1 MAMKRYYKWIAFALC
16 FAAFILLGTEI
27 VPLTDRAIVLGVG
40 IDKSENGYAVSA
52 QIVLPG
58 DAESKSAENIVLT
71 AEDKTISAALDAI
84 SREAGKIISM
94 SHCNVVILGSGVVQ
108 HDAVNVLDYI
118 IRNAYLSENAI
129 LLTTAGKAEEILK
142 AKPAFSDMSSL
153 YLQNV
158 LTDFGYYPVR
168 NKRNVKEFLV
178 SYNTET
184 AGNWLPSVKLK
195 SAEAPESEETD
206 SSGDGEAFVFDFSE
220 TAVFS
225 GGNYVL
231 KLDEQGTRGI
241 NYVESELK
249 EGSLSVSDGDTV
261 YNFFI
266 VDSSCKKKF
275 NRDMTAE
282 FTVKAELILKEILS
296 PTGVSVQIE
305 NAEPG
310 EKINLLISE
319 EICEAVTLAYESS
332 KKAGADVFNL
342 YDGFYGIFGAEWK
355 EEYFRDATLSV
366 KTELKFV

>member
-1 MAMKRYYKWIAFALC
+1 MKRYYKWVAFALC

-27 VPLTDRAIVLGVG
+27 VPLTDRAIVLGIG
-40 IDKSENGYAVSA
+40 IDKNENGYVISA

-58 DAESKSAENIVLT
+58 DEESKSAENIVLT
-71 AEDKTISAALDAI
+71 AEDKTVSAALDAI
-84 SREAGKIISM
+84 SRDAGKIISM
-94 SHCNVVILGSGVVQ
+94 SHCNVVVLGSGVIQ

-129 LLTTAGKAEEILK
+129 LLATAGKAEEILQ

-158 LTDFGYYPVR
+158 LTNFGYYPVR

-184 AGNWLPSVKLK
+184 SGNWLPSVRLK
-195 SAEAPESEETD
+195 STMAPESSETGVGQ
-206 SSGDGEAFVFDFSE
+206 SEEAFVFDFSE

-231 KLDEQGTRGI
+231 KLDEKGTRGI

-249 EGSLSVSDGDTV
+249 EGSLTVFDGDKA

-296 PTGVSVQIE
+296 PSGVNVQIE

-310 EKINLLISE
+310 EKINLLIAE
-319 EICEAVTLAYESS
+319 EIEEAVLLAYESC

-355 EEYFRDATLSV
+355 DEYFRNASLSV